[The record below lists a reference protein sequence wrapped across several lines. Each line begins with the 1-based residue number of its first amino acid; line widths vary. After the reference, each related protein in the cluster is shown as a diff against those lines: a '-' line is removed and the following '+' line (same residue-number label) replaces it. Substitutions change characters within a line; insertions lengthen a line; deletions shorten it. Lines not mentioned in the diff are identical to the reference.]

1 MELPKTSTRIATKD
15 SHASDRKFEEILQ
28 EHKHYKD
35 MEFWVN
41 STSWRLTA
49 PSEFLF
55 SKLILNLFL
64 VS

>member
-35 MEFWVN
+35 MEF
-41 STSWRLTA
+41 
-49 PSEFLF
+49 
-55 SKLILNLFL
+55 
-64 VS
+64 